1 MPSPVSKQLVASW
14 VGKPWEALRALPIS
28 ARVWWLA
35 TVLVA
40 ILLAPTYLAQ
50 VEPDVPLLIL
60 VLAPVL
66 NAVVVLASAPRR
78 FQTTP
83 LPTFDYGGIATV
95 ALLAA
100 YGPAGALPAFLG
112 EKLAAAFVPD
122 ASRRRPSWIKSVY
135 NVAWGIPCI
144 VVSWGIRGLAPD
156 RTLEPVF
163 IAAAWW
169 LINGLLVGVMA
180 GLAQRRSVLDGV
192 RLGLTREGW
201 LRLQEG
207 LLSLL
212 AVVVW
217 RTNPL
222 LLVSVV
228 LLVVGQAVTVRRLF
242 REYGAAAQA
251 RELALHDPLTFL
263 PNRRALEVQLDALP
277 IPAGV
282 LMLDLDHFK
291 RVNDTFGHAAG
302 DRVLTEVAKH
312 IQETLDGRA
321 FCARVGGEEFCA
333 LLAEVRGEDEL
344 LLIANQL
351 RLLVKSL
358 RFSSLAD
365 LQVTLSVGAAR
376 PLAEETTARESIMRA
391 DRALYRAKREGR
403 DRVCMDSGAY
413 RIAMPLAS

>member
-1 MPSPVSKQLVASW
+1 MLAFLSKHLAVALRTA
-14 VGKPWEALRALPIS
+14 WEPLRALPIS
-28 ARVWWLA
+28 ARVWWAAIVLA
-35 TVLVA
+35 AIVLT
-40 ILLAPTYLAQ
+40 PMCLAQ
-50 VEPDVPLLIL
+50 AKPDVPLLIL

-66 NAVVVLASAPRR
+66 NAVVVLASATRR
-78 FQTTP
+78 FQP
-83 LPTFDYGGIATV
+83 SLMPTFDYGGIGTV

-135 NVAWGIPCI
+135 NVAWGLPCI
-144 VVSWGIRGLAPD
+144 VASWGIHGLAPD
-156 RTLEPVF
+156 RTLEPVL

-169 LINGLLVGVMA
+169 LTNGLLVGVMA
-180 GLAQRRSVLDGV
+180 GFAQRRSFLDGV

-207 LLSLL
+207 LLSVL

-217 RTNPL
+217 WTNPL

-228 LLVVGQAVTVRRLF
+228 LLVIGQAVTGRRLF
-242 REYGAAAQA
+242 REYEAAAQA
-251 RELALHDPLTFL
+251 RKQALHDPLTFL
-263 PNRRALEVQLDALP
+263 PNRRAFEERLDARP

-291 RVNDTFGHAAG
+291 RINDTFGHAAG
-302 DRVLTEVAKH
+302 DRVLVEVAKH
-312 IQETLDGRA
+312 IQEALEGRA

-333 LLAEVRGEDEL
+333 LFSEIRSEDEL
-344 LLIANQL
+344 LLFANRL
-351 RLLVKSL
+351 RLLVKGL
-358 RFSSLAD
+358 RFSSLD
-365 LQVTLSVGAAR
+365 NLHVTLSIGAAQS
-376 PLAEETTARESIMRA
+376 LVEETTARESIMRA

-403 DRVCMDSGAY
+403 DRVCVDSGAAPELT
-413 RIAMPLAS
+413 RLAS